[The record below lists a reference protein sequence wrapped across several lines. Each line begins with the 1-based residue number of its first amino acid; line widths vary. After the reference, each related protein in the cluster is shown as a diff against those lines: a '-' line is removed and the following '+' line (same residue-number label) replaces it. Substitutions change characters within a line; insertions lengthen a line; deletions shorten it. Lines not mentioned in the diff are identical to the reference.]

1 MALAPPIRRPA
12 PPANIAPTTA
22 VYAAIPVAVGAFIS
36 VGRSLGRAVE
46 RVRRAEASGYESA
59 YVTHIAG
66 RDSLTVLAA
75 YAAATERIRIGTG
88 VMPIYSRTPVAS
100 AQAIA
105 TIDEMSGARAVLGVG
120 VSHKRTVE
128 GWYGQPLEKPV
139 RDMREYVE
147 ILRAILRGEDPP
159 QGERFQTGFHFMGYE
174 PRPDIPIYIGA
185 LSPRMLRLAGELGD
199 GVVLWLCNPD
209 YVREVVVPEVTK
221 GRERAGK
228 PLDGFDLVAAV
239 PTAVTDE
246 PEAARARLRGD
257 LIPYFTLPFYRA
269 MLERSGF
276 GEDIAGFDAGMGRD
290 DPEAAVGAISDRF
303 LQTLAAIGTRD
314 EAEAGV
320 RRYLE
325 AGATSPCLGGVPG
338 TDFDA
343 TLDQLA
349 HLAG

>member
-1 MALAPPIRRPA
+1 MLPRLLP
-12 PPANIAPTTA
+12 
-22 VYAAIPVAVGAFIS
+22 VGAFIS
-36 VGRSLGRAVE
+36 VGRALERAVD
-46 RVRRAEASGYESA
+46 RVRRAEELGYHSA

-75 YAAATERIRIGTG
+75 YACATKSIGLGTG

-105 TIDEMSGARAVLGVG
+105 TVDEMSGGRAVLGIG
-120 VSHKRTVE
+120 VSHKPVVE

-139 RDMREYVE
+139 RDMREYASVV
-147 ILRAILRGEDPP
+147 RAILRGEDPP
-159 QGERFQTGFHFMGYE
+159 QGERFSSSFHFGGYQ
-174 PRPDIPIYIGA
+174 PRPELPIYIAA

-209 YVREVVVPEVTK
+209 YVRDVVVPEVTK

-228 PLDGFDLVAAV
+228 ALDGFDIVAAV

-246 PEAARARLRGD
+246 PEAARGRLRGD
-257 LIPYFTLPFYRA
+257 LIPYFSLPFYRA
-269 MLERSGF
+269 MLEGSGF
-276 GEDIAGFDAGMGRD
+276 QEDIAGFDEGMAKND
-290 DPEAAVGAISDRF
+290 AEAAVGAISDRF
-303 LQTLAAIGTRD
+303 LQTLAAIGSAD
-314 EAEAGV
+314 EAAAGV
-320 RRYLE
+320 GRYLE

-343 TLDQLA
+343 TLEALA

>member
-1 MALAPPIRRPA
+1 MLPAL
-12 PPANIAPTTA
+12 
-22 VYAAIPVAVGAFIS
+22 VGVGAFIS
-36 VGRSLGRAVE
+36 VGKSLDRAID
-46 RVRRAEASGYESA
+46 RLRAAEGHGYDAA

-66 RDSLTVLAA
+66 RDSIAVITA
-75 YAAATERIRIGTG
+75 YAAASERIRLGTG
-88 VMPIYSRTPVAS
+88 VMPIYSRTPVTS
-100 AQAIA
+100 AQSIA
-105 TIDEMSGARAVLGVG
+105 TVDELSGGRAVLGLG
-120 VSHKRTVE
+120 ASHKVTVE

-139 RDMREYVE
+139 RDMREYVG
-147 ILRAILRGEDPP
+147 IVRAILRGEDPP
-159 QGERFQTGFHFMGYE
+159 QGERFHSAFHFMGYS

-185 LSPRMLRLAGELGD
+185 LSPRMLRLAGELAD

-209 YVREVVVPEVTK
+209 YVRDVVVPEVAK

-228 PLDGFDLVAAV
+228 TMDGFDVVAAV
-239 PTAVTDE
+239 PTAVTDD

-257 LIPYFTLPFYRA
+257 LIPYFSLPFYRA

-276 GEDIAGFDAGMGRD
+276 GEDIAGFDAGMAKS
-290 DPEAAVGAISDRF
+290 DPETAVGSISDRF
-303 LQTLAAIGTRD
+303 LQTLTAIGAAD

-320 RRYLE
+320 RRYQE

-343 TLDQLA
+343 TLAALA